1 MNALTSLEEAVRSIL
16 VDAVRWSREIP
27 VPVSQSVAVALGM
40 AVPIAIGVVID
51 QTVLG
56 MLASL
61 GGLAASGAAG
71 TGTLR
76 EQGLLLCSALVSGC
90 AAVLVGSTIAGH
102 GWMTGAAIV
111 LIATIAALVGSLGR
125 TFARSTTVFTIFMI
139 IGTALGVSGALPPF
153 GVTLVFAT
161 GAAWTVFVSLL
172 ASSLFRVLGREGL
185 TAGTTVIDQR
195 PAPIT
200 LRRRFR
206 RWFRSLHHLA
216 GWQYTLR
223 IGLCILVSEIIAV
236 LWDQPWSYWIPLV
249 VVIILQRNIETT
261 LARASQ
267 RALGTCAGVI
277 IGSVL
282 LSKFTPIWFLIL
294 MVGILAAVHP
304 ILRVR
309 NYTLYTVAMTPL
321 IIILLE
327 FGSTLSSGV
336 LAYRLVDTAI
346 GFIIVVVFGY
356 LLWPAL
362 LVRSPMPVTEPGS

>member
-1 MNALTSLEEAVRSIL
+1 MNALTSLPEAVRSIL

-40 AVPIAIGVVID
+40 AVPIAVGVAID
-51 QTVLG
+51 QIGLG

-71 TGTLR
+71 TLR
-76 EQGLLLCSALVSGC
+76 EQGILLCSALVTGC

-111 LIATIAALVGSLGR
+111 LITTIAALVGSLGR

-139 IGTALGVSGALPPF
+139 IGTSLGISGALPPID
-153 GVTLVFAT
+153 VTLVFAA
-161 GAAWTVFVSLL
+161 GAAWTVIVSLL
-172 ASSLFRVLGREGL
+172 ASSLFRALGREGL
-185 TAGTTVIDQR
+185 TAGTTVIDQQ

-206 RWFRSLHHLA
+206 RWFRSLQHLA

-223 IGLCILVSEIIAV
+223 ISLCILVSEIIAV

-294 MVGILAAVHP
+294 MVGILAAVRP

-309 NYTLYTVAMTPL
+309 NYTLYTVVMTPL

-356 LLWPAL
+356 LLWPVL